1 MNTLYEKYLI
11 EKKFQKRVGV
21 ISRLVSILYISMYLY
36 LLFTSGYMANPLIVL
51 INYLA
56 IYTTASGLILFKYF
70 EIPEILLNVKKVK
83 TPETFLELPRSQQ
96 ELVWANLKNPST
108 LPEDVTREW
117 IIKTLELD
125 DRANWKRIGKIYLV
139 KYLFL
144 FLLATGYLLNVY
156 FETKFQ

>member
-1 MNTLYEKYLI
+1 
-11 EKKFQKRVGV
+11 
-21 ISRLVSILYISMYLY
+21 
-36 LLFTSGYMANPLIVL
+36 MANPLIVL

-70 EIPEILLNVKKVK
+70 EIPEILLNVKKGK

-156 FETKFQ
+156 FETRFQ